1 MQRKEAPIVFTFK
14 ESLALNRMMDDM
26 SGIRPLN
33 GKNAFENRIYM
44 EKDFF
49 LKLALFD
56 KQKGEANV
64 IDVNLE
70 RLKSL
75 AEDGSISATLFN
87 LYVDESLKGDLL
99 FATGIT
105 EIEGQNLLRFDFK
118 DSIKKDESLQ
128 RLAFFKDTSLDG
140 KVFQQSPELQA
151 DPSMASLWVLKLYDT
166 LEKAGFDPYPQI
178 MSQVFEQGNFSFSD
192 EVMNRW
198 VIDQN
203 FQEKLNQKDARFSFE
218 TREEKPVEKE
228 ITYLK
233 KQA

>member
-1 MQRKEAPIVFTFK
+1 M
-14 ESLALNRMMDDM
+14 
-26 SGIRPLN
+26 
-33 GKNAFENRIYM
+33 
-44 EKDFF
+44 
-49 LKLALFD
+49 
-56 KQKGEANV
+56 
-64 IDVNLE
+64 
-70 RLKSL
+70 
-75 AEDGSISATLFN
+75 
-87 LYVDESLKGDLL
+87 
-99 FATGIT
+99 
-105 EIEGQNLLRFDFK
+105 
-118 DSIKKDESLQ
+118 
-128 RLAFFKDTSLDG
+128 DG